1 MNVNSNF
8 PTIQSFTAEVR
19 GTVSNLTAEVAFIND
34 NLLPIDQENLNKQI
48 LMDQQANALAL
59 KQKRAEH
66 EIGLNKSR
74 EDLKMS
80 NENWGAFQ
88 NRSADFVEN
97 LANTTGMLA
106 KKGIGDQV
114 FGLGNYLIT
123 ETTVWVNNF
132 SSLIFDLLLLGGG
145 TAVTVLSIYYLS
157 KSVFRYIGAYI
168 DSSTQR
174 IENQP
179 YNTPTDDNIPSN
191 VNTPN
196 VNTPTRRRASG
207 WDVAPTQNDYNNT
220 PYYFRPDARNSTPN
234 RRSRFDIDSSGTM
247 YDRVP
252 YYSRDNRSNTPVGF
266 LNQPRSGRGGKK
278 TRKNKNKKKTRKL
291 KRGKKRR
298 LTKRRLTNKR

>member
-1 MNVNSNF
+1 
-8 PTIQSFTAEVR
+8 
-19 GTVSNLTAEVAFIND
+19 
-34 NLLPIDQENLNKQI
+34 
-48 LMDQQANALAL
+48 
-59 KQKRAEH
+59 
-66 EIGLNKSR
+66 
-74 EDLKMS
+74 MS
-80 NENWGAFQ
+80 NENWGAFR
-88 NRSADFVEN
+88 NTTGDFVEN

-132 SSLIFDLLLLGGG
+132 SSLIFDILLLGGG

-157 KSVFRYIGAYI
+157 KSVFRYISAYI
-168 DSSTQR
+168 DNSTQR

-179 YNTPTDDNIPSN
+179 YNTPTDDNTPSNVQNTPSNVQNTPSN
-191 VNTPN
+191 VNTF
-196 VNTPTRRRASG
+196 TRRRPSR
-207 WDVAPTQNDYNNT
+207 WDEAPTQNDYNNT
-220 PYYFRPDARNSTPN
+220 NNNTPYYFRPDTRNSTPN